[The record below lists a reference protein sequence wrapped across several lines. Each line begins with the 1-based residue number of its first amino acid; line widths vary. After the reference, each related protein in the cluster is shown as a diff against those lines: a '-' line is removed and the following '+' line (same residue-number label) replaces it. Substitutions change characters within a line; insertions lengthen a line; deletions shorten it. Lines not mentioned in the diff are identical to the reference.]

1 MHDTAP
7 LIVSID
13 HPSVEQDVWDFAAA
27 VRNEQRFFGPS
38 AAPKPYPSLVNRVI
52 SAGAPRI
59 AAIIDGR
66 LVGLCRVEPN
76 GIAFLVV
83 LASCR
88 RQGIG
93 RRLLAA
99 AVERSASAGMP
110 TLVLQSSRRSRA
122 VAALGR
128 EFSATTV
135 DRGCG
140 RVDVLIPTGPNA
152 QSA

>member
-1 MHDTAP
+1 METTAA

-13 HPSVEQDVWDFAAA
+13 HPSVEQVAWDFAEA
-27 VRNEQRFFGPS
+27 VRREQRFFGPS

-59 AAIIDGR
+59 AAVVDGR
-66 LVGLCRVEPN
+66 IVGLCRIEPD
-76 GIAFLVV
+76 GTTSIVV
-83 LASCR
+83 LASRR

-99 AVERSASAGMP
+99 AIERAASAGMS

-128 EFSATTV
+128 TFSATTV
-135 DRGCG
+135 DQGCG
-140 RVDVLIPTGPNA
+140 RVDMRIPTGPLA
-152 QSA
+152 RSA